1 MDPHN
6 LRSEEVG
13 MKLMEKANKEIVLYQ
28 KGLHPLVPLSSCT
41 TVLEI
46 NALTEGHCSKYA
58 TDKPWPIMLNFL
70 SIMLLSNVQK
80 FAYYMLNIMPM
91 ITAIM
96 PQFVYDFIILN
107 D

>member
-6 LRSEEVG
+6 PRSEEVG

-46 NALTEGHCSKYA
+46 NALTEGHCSKHA
-58 TDKPWPIMLNFL
+58 TDKPRPIMLNFL
-70 SIMLLSNVQK
+70 PIMLLSK
-80 FAYYMLNIMPM
+80 SLP
-91 ITAIM
+91 
-96 PQFVYDFIILN
+96 IICLILCP
-107 D
+107 

>member
-6 LRSEEVG
+6 PRSEEVG

-28 KGLHPLVPLSSCT
+28 NPLVPLSSCT

-58 TDKPWPIMLNFL
+58 TDKPWPIMFYFL
-70 SIMLLSNVQK
+70 PIMLLSNAQK
-80 FAYYMLNIMPM
+80 FAY
-91 ITAIM
+91 
-96 PQFVYDFIILN
+96 
-107 D
+107 